1 MTEEIY
7 GDVLFLIN
15 FSMDFLSLYIA
26 GKIMHFKMSA
36 WRVILGA
43 SVGAVYGVCSLLFD
57 LGALFNNVITVL
69 VMVMMCAIAFRFG
82 SFRSFAATAALF
94 CGISMLI
101 GGIMTAAFTKLG
113 KYQTY
118 IEIGGSIHTIYG
130 DLPIWLFAV
139 LAAISALAT
148 WGIGRLIKRKRG
160 LRSCEIKL
168 GFGAAYTDFVCLVDS
183 GNMLTEPISGTPV
196 IFIKSESAR
205 FLPDDLLLAMT
216 DGVASLDIKTIG
228 RLRLIPSRTVSGDGV
243 VVAAVPDR
251 CYLRCGGEYEPK
263 KALVAV
269 DFTGGNFGGFPALVP
284 ETLL

>member
-1 MTEEIY
+1 
-7 GDVLFLIN
+7 
-15 FSMDFLSLYIA
+15 
-26 GKIMHFKMSA
+26 
-36 WRVILGA
+36 
-43 SVGAVYGVCSLLFD
+43 
-57 LGALFNNVITVL
+57 
-69 VMVMMCAIAFRFG
+69 MVMMCAIAFRFG

-168 GFGAAYTDFVCLVDS
+168 GFGAADTDFVCLVDS
-183 GNMLTEPISGTPV
+183 GNLLTEPISGTPV

>member
-82 SFRSFAATAALF
+82 SFRNFAATAALF

-118 IEIGGSIHTIYG
+118 IEIGGSIHTIY
-130 DLPIWLFAV
+130 
-139 LAAISALAT
+139 
-148 WGIGRLIKRKRG
+148 
-160 LRSCEIKL
+160 
-168 GFGAAYTDFVCLVDS
+168 
-183 GNMLTEPISGTPV
+183 
-196 IFIKSESAR
+196 
-205 FLPDDLLLAMT
+205 
-216 DGVASLDIKTIG
+216 
-228 RLRLIPSRTVSGDGV
+228 
-243 VVAAVPDR
+243 
-251 CYLRCGGEYEPK
+251 
-263 KALVAV
+263 
-269 DFTGGNFGGFPALVP
+269 
-284 ETLL
+284 

>member
-82 SFRSFAATAALF
+82 SFRNFAATAALF

-101 GGIMTAAFTKLG
+101 GGIMTAAHEAWKV
-113 KYQTY
+113 
-118 IEIGGSIHTIYG
+118 S
-130 DLPIWLFAV
+130 DLH
-139 LAAISALAT
+139 
-148 WGIGRLIKRKRG
+148 
-160 LRSCEIKL
+160 
-168 GFGAAYTDFVCLVDS
+168 
-183 GNMLTEPISGTPV
+183 
-196 IFIKSESAR
+196 
-205 FLPDDLLLAMT
+205 
-216 DGVASLDIKTIG
+216 
-228 RLRLIPSRTVSGDGV
+228 
-243 VVAAVPDR
+243 
-251 CYLRCGGEYEPK
+251 
-263 KALVAV
+263 
-269 DFTGGNFGGFPALVP
+269 
-284 ETLL
+284 